1 MQLKQ
6 EDKNEALGSALM
18 EENEKERA
26 LEIFRVHEEQELKE
40 EYDHKIM
47 ELTSDYKLKLRDL
60 DNTYAEKKL
69 DLDREREHIERDA
82 SIARDT
88 LSGNRYALSDPDFSL
103 DPTHETLRRVE
114 PFHVEDPINDAHE
127 LIEDGPREFDF

>member
-1 MQLKQ
+1 MHL
-6 EDKNEALGSALM
+6 EDVQNEALGSAMM

-26 LEIFRVHEEQELKE
+26 LEIYRVHEEQTLKE

-60 DNTYAEKKL
+60 DKNYHEKRV
-69 DLDREREHIERDA
+69 DLDRERESLERDA

-88 LSGNRYALSDPDFSL
+88 LSGNRYALSDPDFEL
-103 DPTHETLRRVE
+103 DPTHDTLRKIE
-114 PFHVEDPINDAHE
+114 PFNESVNEAH
-127 LIEDGPREFDF
+127 